1 MRRTT
6 ALAGLLTFATVL
18 QFGYPV
24 TEYGELWMAGY
35 MVLYAGM
42 LAFGISCVH
51 SEHETVVPLI
61 SLTAIFLVTGTWFS
75 LAQDSTAATVAML
88 ISVAASMAALVF
100 ALMRFIFGRGHH
112 ATGVELVMAAITAY
126 LIMGGFFAATFTLL
140 EIAQPGSF
148 VDPQTD
154 DPLGWQ
160 QLLYYAYVS
169 LATLGYGDILPVTPW
184 ARSYGSLVAVI
195 GTLYLAVVVARLVS
209 IWSSRL
215 AADD

>member
-6 ALAGLLTFATVL
+6 ALAGLLTFAAML

-24 TEYGELWMAGY
+24 TGYGELWMAGY
-35 MVLYAGM
+35 MVLYAVM
-42 LAFGISCVH
+42 LAFGILTVR
-51 SEHETVVPLI
+51 SEDETVVPLI
-61 SLTAIFLVTGTWFS
+61 VLTVVFLFAGTWFS

-88 ISVAASMAALVF
+88 TSVAASMAALVF
-100 ALMRFIFGRGHH
+100 ALMRFIFGRGHR

-148 VDPQTD
+148 VDPQAEGALT
-154 DPLGWQ
+154 WQ

-169 LATLGYGDILPVTPW
+169 LSTLGYGDILPVTPW

-209 IWSSRL
+209 IWSSRIT
-215 AADD
+215 ADD